1 MTCRRRSAPAGLVLI
16 LLASTSCTTGSAPSQ
31 VGPQAS
37 TAVSHPPSAAATLAP
52 DPCDGGV
59 RRQEI
64 VALPVVGAPC
74 WYDPDWDQ
82 ATSVRVEYTLP
93 TEGWNLF
100 LGPFKDI
107 EDASGLQR
115 VSALFVEIDD
125 LSIHGCATHRPL
137 NPAVG
142 PEVTD
147 LAEALAATPPFE
159 VTSPPTDVTAYG
171 YSGQHVE
178 IMVPLDQP
186 IEDGRF
192 EGCQG
197 GTLESW
203 ITHCCGGPF
212 YGYVGPGDTE
222 EFWILDVDGTRLA
235 IIAFTSSAAS
245 PELIAER
252 QEILDSIVVKP

>member
-1 MTCRRRSAPAGLVLI
+1 MRRE
-16 LLASTSCTTGSAPSQ
+16 
-31 VGPQAS
+31 
-37 TAVSHPPSAAATLAP
+37 
-52 DPCDGGV
+52 
-59 RRQEI
+59 EI
-64 VALPVVGAPC
+64 VALPVVGVPC
-74 WYDPDWDQ
+74 WYDPDWDE
-82 ATSVRVEYTLP
+82 ATSLRAEYMLP
-93 TEGWNLF
+93 TEGWSLF

-107 EDASGLQR
+107 EGASGVQR
-115 VSALFVEIDD
+115 VNVLFVQVDN
-125 LSIHGCATHRPL
+125 LSIDACATHRPL

-142 PEVTD
+142 PEVAD
-147 LAEALAATPPFE
+147 LAEALAALPPFE

-171 YSGQHVE
+171 YAGQHVE

-186 IEDGRF
+186 VEDDRF

-203 ITHCCGGPF
+203 ITNCCGGPF

-235 IIAFTSSAAS
+235 IIALTSSAAS

-252 QEILDSIVVKP
+252 QEILDSIVLKP